1 MTWSWRQT
9 RRALAQRKRA
19 LDTPKLPPSSATPD
33 GRPTRPD
40 KLSIWPMDEEHF
52 GIDVLYMGTQ
62 GYRRAEVVKRQIDSL
77 GLEATMRQDDDRG
90 WIVRFGPVSRDDM
103 LHVLNGYVW

>member
-1 MTWSWRQT
+1 
-9 RRALAQRKRA
+9 
-19 LDTPKLPPSSATPD
+19 
-33 GRPTRPD
+33 
-40 KLSIWPMDEEHF
+40 
-52 GIDVLYMGTQ
+52 
-62 GYRRAEVVKRQIDSL
+62 VKRQIDSL